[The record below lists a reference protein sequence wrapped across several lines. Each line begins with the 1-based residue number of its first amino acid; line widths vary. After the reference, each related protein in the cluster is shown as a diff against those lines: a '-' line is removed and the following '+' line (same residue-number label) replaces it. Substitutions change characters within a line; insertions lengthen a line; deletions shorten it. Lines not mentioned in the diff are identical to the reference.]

1 MARNIDSLKYQK
13 ELKQIQQNIQGAY
26 EYFRDNYEKF
36 KRMYH
41 FICVSNLS
49 LDDTQALAA
58 LGKPTLAFNVLEAFI
73 SKLRAIFLEQEPTIN
88 VKPAV
93 GLIPQQMSQPYLDT
107 LDILEAHLREAF
119 QGPDSDRHRYQ
130 IISDILIGGWGVG
143 RLSTDYASSNSFEQN
158 FTIDS
163 RYPPD
168 CIFDPSA
175 KEVHKGDGQWCAEN
189 IAMTEDEFTLEFG
202 EEAARNI
209 SFTRKPEGFQWSYT
223 TPKGIKVANVVKYYK
238 KEKKK
243 KKIVKLSTGKTM
255 DAEKY
260 PQFLLEWDM
269 VGIMEQP
276 PQIVDERMTIK
287 ERICLYTICE
297 GKVLDYEETD
307 FEQLP
312 LVFYDGNS
320 VMAEDPVNNQLKQ
333 VCRSYVWNAI
343 DAQRVKNFAGQCLAE
358 ELQNM
363 VMHKIMLSTQAIPE
377 DKEYQRALTQLQK
390 PNTIVWNEFWKGD
403 PQARV
408 SPPQMIQRAQTPPVI
423 MEAFSIMDKQIQM
436 SLGDYDTQ
444 IAQQSASMS
453 GKAYEASS
461 AQTNMSAKPWFIGF
475 IAGEERMAQGMV
487 TLIPKIWKT
496 PRSIPIRLPTGER
509 DYKIVNDQQSPS
521 AIMMDYDP
529 ESMMVR
535 IEPGPSIGT
544 QKKLA
549 MQQIT
554 EVMKISPIINEYFS
568 TDGAMILMDQVDY
581 EGSDRA
587 KAGFTP
593 FLEQKKQ
600 SMAQQSQMQQQGA
613 QIAMK
618 KLMNESGA
626 IQAKAQA
633 TMMDAQ
639 TNAQKVNS
647 QESQFMAEYIQ
658 TDQKNDREFKLSIAD
673 VALRNKEADAEMLV
687 AQSKLQTESVD
698 QLLKA
703 EQIDA
708 ENTRT
713 QIDGVV
719 QLADHLHTREMDLK
733 GLENEK
739 SESKNEVSEA

>member
-1 MARNIDSLKYQK
+1 MARNIDSQKYQK
-13 ELKQIQQNIQGAY
+13 ELKQMQLNIAGAY

-49 LDDTQALAA
+49 LADTQALAA

-107 LDILEAHLREAF
+107 LDVIEAHLREAF

-143 RLSTDYASSNSFEQN
+143 RLSTDYASSRSFEQN

-209 SFTRKPEGFQWSYT
+209 TFTRKPEGFQWSYT
-223 TPKGIKVANVVKYYK
+223 TPKGVKVANVVKYYK

-255 DAEKY
+255 DADRY
-260 PQFLLEWDM
+260 PQFLLEWDL
-269 VGIMEQP
+269 VGIMEQA
-276 PQIVDERMTIK
+276 PQIVDERTTIK
-287 ERICLYTICE
+287 ETICLYTICE

-320 VMAEDPVNNQLKQ
+320 VMAEDPINNQLKQ

-408 SPPQMIQRAQTPPVI
+408 SPPQMIQRAQTPPII
-423 MEAFSIMDKQIQM
+423 METFAMMDKQIQT
-436 SLGDYDTQ
+436 SLGDYDNQ
-444 IAQQSASMS
+444 IALQSSAMS

-496 PRSIPIRLPTGER
+496 PRSIPIRLPNGER
-509 DYKIVNDQQSPS
+509 DYKIVNDPQSES

-544 QKKLA
+544 QKKVA

-554 EVMKISPIINEYFS
+554 EVMKVSPIINEFYS
-568 TDGAMILMDQVDY
+568 TQAAMILMDNVDY

-587 KAGFTP
+587 KAAFEP
-593 FLEQKKQ
+593 FLQQKLQ
-600 SMAQQSQMQQQGA
+600 SMQQQSAMQQQGA
-613 QIAMK
+613 QASMQ
-618 KLMNESGA
+618 KLMAEAGS
-626 IQAKAQA
+626 IQATAQARIMDATTNAKKVDNQEAQFVADYMQTDQENDRKLKLEIADLALQREETQIDMLKAQA
-633 TMMDAQ
+633 KMQ
-639 TNAQKVNS
+639 TQ
-647 QESQFMAEYIQ
+647 
-658 TDQKNDREFKLSIAD
+658 
-673 VALRNKEADAEMLV
+673 
-687 AQSKLQTESVD
+687 SVD

-708 ENTRT
+708 ENTRSA
-713 QIDGVV
+713 IDGVV
-719 QLADHLHTREMDLK
+719 KLADHLHGREMDLK
-733 GLENEK
+733 GLEAAKEEPK
-739 SESKNEVSEA
+739 SEAE